1 MFSQPLI
8 NIGMIG
14 HVSDGKSTLTK
25 CLTQVQTQK
34 FAQEK
39 ESNITM
45 RLGYANAIIYKCL
58 SCVAP
63 KCYYSYGT
71 SVKDT
76 LCKHCKT
83 HGSIVNHVSFVDCP
97 GHNSFMG
104 TMLNGTSV
112 MDYTITVE
120 SAVNKTFPAPQTI
133 QHLSAIESN
142 SIKNIAIIL
151 NKIDLVSESTTI
163 AKIIELDEFK
173 QNYKCKKNPV
183 IPMSAA
189 FDVNVDVL
197 CEMLANLKQPERE
210 TEPDKLRMN
219 IIRSFNVNLP
229 GTQIENLKGGVIGGS
244 IAKGT
249 LNIGDI
255 VYIYPGIVFESN
267 CEPSYKPIKAKVLTM
282 FSEKTSLNSAI
293 CGGLIGIGLDIDPGL
308 TGDDALVGNVIK
320 KVNEGWVTKK
330 ISLKINFFDNYDQTS
345 FDESNSKH
353 IILNINTNNIQATI
367 SNKNLDNIFEFVLDK
382 AIYIQEEDLITISIK
397 NQEGLQVIGT
407 GLFNKCD
414 EILLKE

>member
-39 ESNITM
+39 ESNITL

-83 HGSIVNHVSFVDCP
+83 QGSIVNHVSFVDCP

-183 IPMSAA
+183 IPVSAA

-210 TEPDKLRMN
+210 TEPDKLR
-219 IIRSFNVNLP
+219 
-229 GTQIENLKGGVIGGS
+229 IENLKGGVIGGS

-255 VYIYPGIVFESN
+255 VYIYPGIVFESTDIAT
-267 CEPSYKPIKAKVLTM
+267 YKPIKAKVLTM
-282 FSEKTSLNSAI
+282 FSEKTPLNSAI

-320 KVNEGWVTKK
+320 KVNDGWVTKK

-367 SNKNLDNIFEFVLDK
+367 LNKIIDKIIDNNIFEFVLDK

-414 EILLKE
+414 AIFLKE